1 MKKKWMFLT
10 ASVLTASIAL
20 AACGGAS
27 DTGGETA
34 ESEGGS
40 GDEEIKLRMSWWGS
54 QERHDMTF
62 KIIEMYEKENPNI
75 KIEPEFTGWDGYFER
90 MAAQAAGNNLP
101 DIMQQNFGEYLNL
114 YASQGLLADLTE
126 FKDSGTLD
134 LSKVDDSIVESGTK
148 DGQLLGIPSGTNAL
162 TAVYNAEML
171 EEAGADLPT
180 DDWTWE
186 DFEEIAYKVHDEL
199 DTYGTRSYEAGNI
212 FEYYLREQGFALFNE
227 DGSALGY
234 DDDQILTDYLTRA
247 KQMVDDEVAPGYDV
261 IQQIQGI
268 EDELIVHKQA
278 PFDLRWSN
286 QMKTM
291 SMAADYTFDL
301 NVLPG
306 DNITQGM
313 YLKPAMLWSV
323 SENSEHKEEAV
334 KFINFFTNT
343 KEVFDT
349 IGSDRGVP
357 INNEI
362 REEMRADLDEIE
374 TKIYD
379 YIDKVTENS
388 SPIDTNFPAQSSE
401 ILNELNTIDE
411 RVMYGQITPEEG
423 AAEFRK
429 SAEMI
434 LGN

>member
-1 MKKKWMFLT
+1 
-10 ASVLTASIAL
+10 
-20 AACGGAS
+20 
-27 DTGGETA
+27 
-34 ESEGGS
+34 
-40 GDEEIKLRMSWWGS
+40 
-54 QERHDMTF
+54 
-62 KIIEMYEKENPNI
+62 
-75 KIEPEFTGWDGYFER
+75 
-90 MAAQAAGNNLP
+90 
-101 DIMQQNFGEYLNL
+101 
-114 YASQGLLADLTE
+114 
-126 FKDSGTLD
+126 
-134 LSKVDDSIVESGTK
+134 
-148 DGQLLGIPSGTNAL
+148 
-162 TAVYNAEML
+162 
-171 EEAGADLPT
+171 
-180 DDWTWE
+180 
-186 DFEEIAYKVHDEL
+186 
-199 DTYGTRSYEAGNI
+199 
-212 FEYYLREQGFALFNE
+212 
-227 DGSALGY
+227 
-234 DDDQILTDYLTRA
+234 
-247 KQMVDDEVAPGYDV
+247 
-261 IQQIQGI
+261 
-268 EDELIVHKQA
+268 
-278 PFDLRWSN
+278 
-286 QMKTM
+286 MKTM

-306 DNITQGM
+306 DNISQGM